1 MYSDSDYTESSMTET
16 GQFDSQHSLIKLKD
30 RSGDKHTI
38 SLNMFIQMEHC
49 EGDNLQKWLDQRR
62 VITND
67 MDEAQAA
74 IENRQKSHDI
84 FAQMVEGVITM
95 HA

>member
-1 MYSDSDYTESSMTET
+1 
-16 GQFDSQHSLIKLKD
+16 
-30 RSGDKHTI
+30 
-38 SLNMFIQMEHC
+38 
-49 EGDNLQKWLDQRR
+49 
-62 VITND
+62 